1 MRSTLTVK
9 TANTTAAA
17 CLLVLAGVFAGAGG
31 ASAVLADT
39 HTTMQADDD
48 MPWGVVKPL
57 VPPHPGSAGK
67 HGDMPWG

>member
-1 MRSTLTVK
+1 MRSTRTVK

-17 CLLVLAGVFAGAGG
+17 CLVVLAGVFVGAGG

-39 HTTMQADDD
+39 HTTTQADDD

-57 VPPHPGSAGK
+57 VPPYPGSAGK
-67 HGDMPWG
+67 NGDMPWG

>member
-1 MRSTLTVK
+1 MRSTRTVK

-17 CLLVLAGVFAGAGG
+17 CLVVLAGVFVGAGG

-39 HTTMQADDD
+39 HITTQADDD

-57 VPPHPGSAGK
+57 VPPHPGSAGTN
-67 HGDMPWG
+67 GDMPWG